1 MFRRLQIALLLLLG
15 AVWLPYP
22 SPAPFIYR
30 PGEGWIYEP
39 VGSEGKWMRGRAE
52 DQVVVAR
59 ESYAAGNFKTTCR
72 ACRRLLNVW
81 PLSDFAPEA
90 QFLLG
95 KAYEARGYDER
106 AFKAYQ
112 TLLTKYPKSDKFNQA
127 LEQQFAIA
135 GRYFNGQWFKLWNT
149 IPLYPSIDK
158 TATLYSQ
165 IVSNGVFSPVAP
177 LAQMQFGAAKEKKK
191 LYPEAVKAYAAAA
204 DRYYDRPE
212 IAADALFKEGMAL
225 QKQAKTAEYDQSIAG
240 QAIDTFTDFI
250 ALFPDDKRVPEAQA
264 VIDAMRTEQARGSFQ
279 TARYYDKRRRIQA
292 ALIYYNEVIVKDPN
306 SDYAQQAKERIAV
319 IRGDAEPALPTTP
332 SAKPAE
338 MIAPLK

>member
-1 MFRRLQIALLLLLG
+1 MAWLLVLG
-15 AVWLPYP
+15 AVWFPYP

-52 DQVVVAR
+52 DQLNVAR
-59 ESYAAGNFKTTCR
+59 ESFAAKKFKTTCR

-81 PLSDFAPEA
+81 PLSDYAAEA

-95 KAYEARGYDER
+95 RAYEERGYDER

-112 TLLTKYPKSDKFNQA
+112 TLLARHPKSESFNQA
-127 LEQQFAIA
+127 LERQYAIA
-135 GRYFNGQWFKLWNT
+135 GRFFNGQWFKLWNT
-149 IPLYPSIDK
+149 IPLSPSIEK
-158 TATLYSQ
+158 TAALYSQ
-165 IVSNGVFSPVAP
+165 IISNGIFSPVAP
-177 LAQMQFGAAKEKKK
+177 LAQMQIGAAREKKK
-191 LYPEAVKAYAAAA
+191 LYPEAVRAYSVAA

-212 IAADALFKEGMAL
+212 IAADALYKEGAAL

-240 QAIDTFTDFI
+240 EAIDTFTDFI

-264 VIDAMRTEQARGSFQ
+264 VIDSMRTEQARGSFEI
-279 TARYYDKRRRIQA
+279 ARYYEKRRRVQA

-306 SDYAQQAKERIAV
+306 SGFAQEAKDRISY
-319 IRGDAEPALPTTP
+319 IKGDAEPKP
-332 SAKPAE
+332 PAE
-338 MIAPLK
+338 KPN

>member
-1 MFRRLQIALLLLLG
+1 
-15 AVWLPYP
+15 
-22 SPAPFIYR
+22 
-30 PGEGWIYEP
+30 
-39 VGSEGKWMRGRAE
+39 
-52 DQVVVAR
+52 
-59 ESYAAGNFKTTCR
+59 
-72 ACRRLLNVW
+72 
-81 PLSDFAPEA
+81 
-90 QFLLG
+90 
-95 KAYEARGYDER
+95 
-106 AFKAYQ
+106 
-112 TLLTKYPKSDKFNQA
+112 
-127 LEQQFAIA
+127 
-135 GRYFNGQWFKLWNT
+135 
-149 IPLYPSIDK
+149 
-158 TATLYSQ
+158 
-165 IVSNGVFSPVAP
+165 VAP

-306 SDYAQQAKERIAV
+306 SDYAQQAKERIAL